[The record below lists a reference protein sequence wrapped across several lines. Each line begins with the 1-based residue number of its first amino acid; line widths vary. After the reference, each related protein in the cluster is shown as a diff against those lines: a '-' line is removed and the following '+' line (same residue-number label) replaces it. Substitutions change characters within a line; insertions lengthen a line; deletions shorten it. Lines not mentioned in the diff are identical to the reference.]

1 MHLLIAGLLLWAAV
15 HFSIRLLP
23 APRQRLIDTLGKWP
37 YQGLFSLLMVGAI
50 VLLVQGW
57 QKMGAGGALWSL
69 DWARPVSLVL
79 MALAACLFV
88 AANAPTD
95 IKQFLRHPQ
104 LLSVVVWS
112 AAHLLVNSDPR
123 SLLLFGGLALW
134 ALAEIPLINAHA
146 GDWVKPA
153 PVGAGKTAVS
163 AVIGLAVF
171 AALLYGHPWLAGV
184 SLI

>member
-1 MHLLIAGLLLWAAV
+1 MNLLIAGLLLWAAV

-23 APRQRLIDTLGKWP
+23 GTRQRLIDTVGKWP

-50 VLLVQGW
+50 LLLVKGW
-57 QKMGAGGALWSL
+57 QQMGAGQALWFL

-95 IKQFLRHPQ
+95 IKQVLRHPQ
-104 LLSVVVWS
+104 LFSVVLWS
-112 AAHLLVNSDPR
+112 LAHLLVNSDPR

-134 ALAEIPLINAHA
+134 ALAEMAVINAHA
-146 GDWVKPA
+146 GDWIKPA
-153 PVGAGKTAVS
+153 PAGVGKTAVS

-171 AALLYGHPWLAGV
+171 AGLLYGHPWLAGV
-184 SLI
+184 AA